1 LSPGLKKLPQLFF
14 DLTLPV
20 PDKIELE
27 FLAERPPIMA
37 LYVALGVAGGSTAG
51 LGCGGRGSLN
61 IAGTFWRR
69 SGMSLDCAVL
79 FPSAVFASPLPAVFA
94 SLGIA
99 LACTERTLLFIYNTV
114 RKYNS

>member
-1 LSPGLKKLPQLFF
+1 LSPGLKKLPQLVLDFAV
-14 DLTLPV
+14 PV
-20 PDKIELE
+20 PARTELV
-27 FLAERPPIMA
+27 FFAERPPIMA

-69 SGMSLDCAVL
+69 SEMSLDCAVL
-79 FPSAVFASPLPAVFA
+79 FPSAVFASPRPAVFA

-99 LACTERTLLFIYNTV
+99 LAAEFAWPPD
-114 RKYNS
+114 